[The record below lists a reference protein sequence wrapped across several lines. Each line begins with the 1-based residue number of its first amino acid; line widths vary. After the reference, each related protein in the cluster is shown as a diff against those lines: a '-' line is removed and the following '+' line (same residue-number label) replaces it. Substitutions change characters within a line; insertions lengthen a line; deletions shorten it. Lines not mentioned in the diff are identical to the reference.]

1 MMTNGK
7 SFKKVALVTESLW
20 KMGGSNRVLDT
31 FLSMFPQADIYALF
45 GEKANL
51 TDGIK
56 ESNVRF
62 SFLNKLPLI
71 KKFYRYTFHLWPIAI
86 EQFDFSEYDLVIS
99 VSSSVAHGVITP
111 LGCKHLVY
119 VNTPM
124 RYAWDLS
131 SLYNEVVRFG
141 FLKKVFKEVFL
152 TINRTWDVVAAQRA
166 GILVCNSKFVA
177 KRISKYWDRQVDK
190 VVYPPVGKYKGGTL
204 LKRENLRE
212 NYFIAGAPFEPNKR
226 GDFLLECAKELG
238 FNLKLIGGGSMK
250 KRLKRKYKRFKNIE
264 FLDWVNE
271 EEKWELLSNAS
282 GFIVPGIEDYGI
294 FCAEAVSC
302 GTPVLAYKGGGS
314 LEILKEGISGM
325 FFNDW
330 KVEEF
335 KKVFNRFEQKDWD
348 YNLVK
353 DSLES
358 VNSKESFKKEI
369 MGLLVE

>member
-1 MMTNGK
+1 
-7 SFKKVALVTESLW
+7 
-20 KMGGSNRVLDT
+20 
-31 FLSMFPQADIYALF
+31 
-45 GEKANL
+45 
-51 TDGIK
+51 
-56 ESNVRF
+56 
-62 SFLNKLPLI
+62 
-71 KKFYRYTFHLWPIAI
+71 
-86 EQFDFSEYDLVIS
+86 
-99 VSSSVAHGVITP
+99 
-111 LGCKHLVY
+111 
-119 VNTPM
+119 
-124 RYAWDLS
+124 
-131 SLYNEVVRFG
+131 LYNEVVRFG